1 MALPSEK
8 VILTNGDNLDLR
20 RLIAGEIVNLP
31 FEYRFCGFKP
41 DTGISEVKP
50 EGDAVLEG
58 SLTNNA
64 GYIRLDAELILR
76 YNTACARCAA
86 ELERT
91 LQVPVERN
99 VAIRGQLQ
107 DDDTDDY
114 LIVDGEVL
122 DLEPLV
128 FEEIYLNMP
137 MRELCSEDCRG
148 LCPKCGKN
156 LNEGPCSCPERE
168 PDPRLAILSKWSEK
182 YKQ

>member
-8 VILTNGDNLDLR
+8 VILTNGETIDLR
-20 RLIAGEIVNLP
+20 RLIAGEITTLP
-31 FEYRFCGFKP
+31 FEYRYKGFKP
-41 DTGISEVKP
+41 DAGFSDIKP

-58 SLTNNA
+58 RLTNNA
-64 GYIRLDAELILR
+64 GYIVLESELTLR
-76 YNTACARCAA
+76 YRTACARCAA

-91 LQVPVERN
+91 LRVKVERD

-107 DDDTDDY
+107 DDDTDEY
-114 LIVDGEVL
+114 LIIDGEVL

-128 FEEIYLNMP
+128 VEEIYLGLP

-182 YKQ
+182 YNQ